1 MAKTTFRSGHT
12 DRLDFSIIQPFLQ
25 SSHVSNWPDNL
36 KPPNRSAPFSIG
48 FTALFWRKH
57 GWIEKQII
65 AERSNFTTETIS
77 DEFKHFSCEKIKPT
91 WICSLTGLWRCWL
104 GMVVVCRPEKPG
116 KVRSAKNL
124 RHFWY
129 MKKRNQRVFHCKNRT
144 DFKI

>member
-77 DEFKHFSCEKIKPT
+77 DEFKHFSCEKIEPT
-91 WICSLTGLWRCWL
+91 WICSLTGLSEDGCL
-104 GMVVVCRPEKPG
+104 KVVVIGPEKTG
-116 KVRSAKNL
+116 RMRSAKNL
-124 RHFWY
+124 RHFDIW
-129 MKKRNQRVFHCKNRT
+129 KSVIGVFSTVKNRT
-144 DFKI
+144 DFRI